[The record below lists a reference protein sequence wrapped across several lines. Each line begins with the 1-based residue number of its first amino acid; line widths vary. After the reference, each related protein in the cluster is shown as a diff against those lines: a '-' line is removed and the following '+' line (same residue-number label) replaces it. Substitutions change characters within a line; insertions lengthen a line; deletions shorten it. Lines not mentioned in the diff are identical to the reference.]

1 MSRERGLVGER
12 ETTRT
17 GDLSLG
23 FLGAVVLRKGRR
35 RDKRDE
41 EPKFPRVEVE
51 HRKRTGV

>member
-12 ETTRT
+12 EITRT

-51 HRKRTGV
+51 HRKRTDV